1 MKSLPIRVRLTLWY
15 FAMFASAATLLCLA
29 SLWMLQRSV
38 DETEYHDLQER
49 AEDVQEVLAHQD
61 SASSP
66 QQVSDGFAALYT
78 FKDDGKYLQVRD
90 EQGNWIFRSKRMMAQ
105 NPDLPAPAQ
114 LPKTGEIAQFH
125 QGTRYVRT
133 LAYPIVVRGRR
144 YSVQTGIALNK
155 SMVLLASFRTKLLL
169 LTPIVILLAAAGGH
183 WMSRKAL
190 RPVAA
195 LAAEARRINDRHL
208 DIRLPVP
215 NANDEISDLSL
226 TLNQMLERID
236 KAFASVR
243 TFTGNASHELRTPIS
258 LLRTEIEVALFRPRD
273 TEEYRAVLGR
283 LHEQTLRMTSLVE
296 DLLSLARADGGAE
309 TIVLV
314 PIRVKAL
321 LGQVASTWKNAMNR
335 ALLDFR
341 VELPPCDAVLLGD
354 EQGILRLLSI
364 LLENASKYTPPG
376 GSVQLRAAVEG
387 ESVILSVRD
396 TGVGIAPEHRS
407 RIFDRFYRGAQ
418 AGESV
423 APGSG
428 LGLAL
433 GKWIAEH
440 HGASVNVES
449 EPGHGTCFCFGLK
462 RAYPDPPVEPAVY
475 AALAESKA
483 RWKTPSSRLL

>member
-61 SASSP
+61 PASSP
-66 QQVSDGFAALYT
+66 RQVSDEFAALYN

-90 EQGNWIFRSKRMMAQ
+90 EQGNWVFRSKRMIAQ

-114 LPKTGEIAQFH
+114 LPKTGQTAQFH
-125 QGTRYVRT
+125 QGKRYVRT
-133 LAYPIVVRGRR
+133 LAYPIVVRGKR

-169 LTPIVILLAAAGGH
+169 LTPIAILLAAAGGH
-183 WMSRKAL
+183 FMSRKAL

-215 NANDEISDLSL
+215 NANDEISDLSR

-258 LLRTEIEVALFRPRD
+258 LLRTEIEVALFRPRA
-273 TEEYRAVLGR
+273 TEEYRAILGR
-283 LHEQTLRMTSLVE
+283 LHEETMRMTSLVE

-309 TIVLV
+309 TTVLA
-314 PIRVKAL
+314 PLRVKVLFRQIADRWK
-321 LGQVASTWKNAMNR
+321 STMSQ

-341 VELPPCDAVLLGD
+341 VELPPGDVVMLGD
-354 EQGILRLLSI
+354 AQGISRLLSI

-376 GSVQLRAAVEG
+376 GSVLLRAAVEG
-387 ESVILSVRD
+387 ECVILSVRD
-396 TGVGIAPEHRS
+396 TGIGIAPEHRS

-418 AGESV
+418 ASESV

-433 GKWIAEH
+433 GKWIAER
-440 HGASVNVES
+440 HGAKLSFES
-449 EPGHGTCFCFGLK
+449 EPGRGTCFSFALK
-462 RAYPDPPVEPAVY
+462 RTCPNPLANPAFRS
-475 AALAESKA
+475 APSESKA
-483 RWKTPSSRLL
+483 QLKMPSSRAL